1 MPGQRRLGAGFAPVY
16 AGICTGRGM
25 GISLKPQHVGR
36 YRDLARLLMKY
47 GRSEAV
53 ERAGLDEAL
62 VDEPASDGDRAQQ
75 QDTRD
80 LASELA
86 DDLERLGPTYVKLG
100 QLLSSRADLMPPV
113 FVTAL
118 TRLQDE
124 VEPFPYAQ
132 VEEIIERELGV
143 RISKAFSAFDP
154 KPIAAASLGQVHR
167 AALRD
172 GRAVAVKVQRPNI
185 RELVLEDITAL
196 GEVAAFAD
204 AHTQAGRRMGFAEML
219 EEFRLSLLRE
229 LDYEQE
235 ARNLELFGR
244 NLREFELIVVP
255 QPVNDYTTSRVLTM
269 AYVHGT
275 KVTQVS
281 PLARMELDGE
291 ALGDELFRA
300 YLKQIL
306 VDGVFHADP
315 HPGNVF
321 LTDDRRIALIDL
333 GMVGHVG
340 PGLQDRLVKLLL
352 AISEGNG
359 EDAAEIVLETGTRLQ
374 GFDEKAYTRATGHIV
389 AAHRD
394 STVEQIDVGRVIMEI
409 TRAAGEHGVRL
420 PPELTMLGKTLLNL
434 DQVSR
439 TLAPEYNPTAAIQ
452 RNASDILRRRLLRSA
467 SPGNV
472 MSNALEMG
480 ELIQRLPARINK
492 VLDRVAAN
500 ELELRVNAIDEDRL
514 ISGFEKV
521 ANRITVG
528 LILAAVIVG
537 AAMLMRVQTSWTIL
551 GYPGL
556 AMLFFLAAGIAGLAL
571 VVNIWWQDRHDRKKT

>member
-1 MPGQRRLGAGFAPVY
+1 
-16 AGICTGRGM
+16 M
-25 GISLKPQHVGR
+25 GISLKPQHVSR

-47 GRSEAV
+47 GRSDAV
-53 ERAGLDEAL
+53 QQAGLDEAL
-62 VDEPASDGDRAQQ
+62 LAEDVAAADSQQ
-75 QDTRD
+75 RETRD
-80 LASELA
+80 LAEELA

-100 QLLSSRADLMPPV
+100 QLLSSRADLLPPV
-113 FVTAL
+113 FVEAL
-118 TRLQDE
+118 TRLQDK

-132 VEEIIERELGV
+132 VEEIIERELSV
-143 RISKAFSAFDP
+143 RISKAFSEFDP
-154 KPIAAASLGQVHR
+154 EPIAAASLGQVHR

-172 GRAVAVKVQRPNI
+172 GRPVAVKVQRPNI
-185 RELVLEDITAL
+185 RERVLEDVKAL
-196 GEVAAFAD
+196 SEVAEFAD

-219 EEFRLSLLRE
+219 EEFRISLLRE
-229 LDYEQE
+229 LDYDQE
-235 ARNLELFGR
+235 ARNLEIFGR
-244 NLREFELIVVP
+244 NLREFQCIVVP
-255 QPVNDYTTSRVLTM
+255 QPIPDYTTTRVLTM
-269 AYVHGT
+269 QYVRGT
-275 KVTQVS
+275 KVTKVS
-281 PLARMELDGE
+281 PLARMELDGA

-321 LTDDRRIALIDL
+321 LTDDGRIALIDL

-340 PGLQDRLVKLLL
+340 PGLQDKLVKLLL

-359 EDAAEIVLETGTRLQ
+359 EEAAEVVLETGTKLL
-374 GFDEKAYTRATGHIV
+374 GFDEKAYMRATAQIV
-389 AAHRD
+389 ATHRD

-409 TRAAGEHGVRL
+409 TRAGGEHGVRL

-472 MSNALEMG
+472 MSNAIEMG
-480 ELIQRLPARINK
+480 ELIQRLPGRINK
-492 VLDRVAAN
+492 LLDRFADNDV
-500 ELELRVNAIDEDRL
+500 ELRINAIDEDRL

-521 ANRITVG
+521 ANRITMG

-537 AAMLMRVQTSWTIL
+537 AAMLMRVETSWTIL

-556 AMLFFLAAGIAGLAL
+556 AMLFFLAAGIFGLVL
-571 VVNIWWQDRHDRKKT
+571 VVNIWWKDRHDKKNMGP